1 MLDKECL
8 FIKGTKGTSFWLI
21 DRKKNLAM
29 PISKYFGCFSPN
41 EGSGFT
47 VTEES
52 DVSLIVTTKKNRITG
67 VYFEKE
73 GKQDPDRKIYLPFE
87 GKMGLVVQ
95 IENSYTHYRI
105 LFAELQV
112 EGESRSVLFESCGY
126 DKKDTMLPFKYVSK
140 SLQMLNG
147 IEEISPSI
155 LDEKEPKVVEEQ
167 E

>member
-41 EGSGFT
+41 EGNGFT

-52 DVSLIVTTKKNRITG
+52 DVSLLVTTKKNRITG
-67 VYFEKE
+67 VYFEE
-73 GKQDPDRKIYLPFE
+73 MDEQDAESKVYTPFE
-87 GKMGLVVQ
+87 GKMGMVIQVK
-95 IENSYTHYRI
+95 NSYPHYRI
-105 LFAELQV
+105 LFAELLV
-112 EGESRSVLFESCGY
+112 EGEGRSVLFESCGY
-126 DKKDTMLPFKYVSK
+126 EEKDTMVPFKYISK

-147 IEEISPSI
+147 IEGISSSI
-155 LDEKEPKVVEEQ
+155 LEEKETKEAEEQ

>member
-8 FIKGTKGTSFWLI
+8 FIKGTKETSFWLI

-52 DVSLIVTTKKNRITG
+52 DVSFIVTTKKNRITG

-73 GKQDPDRKIYLPFE
+73 GEQDPDRKIYLPFE

-126 DKKDTMLPFKYVSK
+126 EEKDTIVPFKYISK

-147 IEEISPSI
+147 MEEITTSI
-155 LDEKEPKVVEEQ
+155 LEETKEAEEQ